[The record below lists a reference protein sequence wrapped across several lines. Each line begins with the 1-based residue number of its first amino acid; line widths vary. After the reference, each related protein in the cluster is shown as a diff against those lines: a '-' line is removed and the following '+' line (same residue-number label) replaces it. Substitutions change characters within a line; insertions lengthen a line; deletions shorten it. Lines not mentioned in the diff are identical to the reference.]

1 MNNGFAN
8 LQSYHEGPEGGQD
21 RKAAIRV
28 VVADDHPIV
37 RDGLRKLLSLEEDV
51 EVVGEASDGREVL
64 EKVQELEPDI
74 LLLDIQ
80 MPGGSG
86 LDVLRQ
92 IRADKSPVRVILL
105 TAAIDDAALLEA
117 KALKVRGIV
126 LKNSDPAYL
135 LECLDSVS
143 AGRMWIDPEL
153 AKRSRKLAATANGSS
168 LQLAPRE
175 RQLIA
180 FVRKGLRNR
189 EIAEQLGVTEGT
201 VKAYL
206 HAIFEKLGVGNR
218 TELAIRAGEFLAS

>member
-1 MNNGFAN
+1 MRI
-8 LQSYHEGPEGGQD
+8 LL
-21 RKAAIRV
+21 
-28 VVADDHPIV
+28 ADDHPMIRAAIEV
-37 RDGLRKLLSLEEDV
+37 LLRDTGY
-51 EVVGEASDGREVL
+51 EVVGMAGTGEVAL
-64 EKVQELEPDI
+64 AEIHRLRPDI
-74 LLLDIQ
+74 LLLDLQ

-86 LDVLRQ
+86 LEVLRQ
-92 IRADKSPVRVILL
+92 LRAEKSAVGVILL
-105 TAAIDDAALLEA
+105 TAAVEDRELMEA

-153 AKRSRKLAATANGSS
+153 VKRSRKLSLSANHAS

-189 EIAEQLGVTEGT
+189 EIGEQLGVTEGT

-206 HAIFEKLGVGNR
+206 HAIYEKLGVTNR
-218 TELAIRAGEFLAS
+218 TELAIRADEFLAGQ

>member
-1 MNNGFAN
+1 MRI
-8 LQSYHEGPEGGQD
+8 LL
-21 RKAAIRV
+21 
-28 VVADDHPIV
+28 ADDHPMIRAAIEV
-37 RDGLRKLLSLEEDV
+37 LLRDTGY
-51 EVVGEASDGREVL
+51 EVVGMAGTGEAALIEIRRL
-64 EKVQELEPDI
+64 RPDI
-74 LLLDIQ
+74 LLLDLQ
-80 MPGGSG
+80 MPGGNG
-86 LDVLRQ
+86 LEVLRQ
-92 IRADKSPVRVILL
+92 LRAEKSQVGVILL
-105 TAAIDDAALLEA
+105 TAAVDDAELLEA

-153 AKRSRKLAATANGSS
+153 ARRSRKLTTANHAS

-189 EIAEQLGVTEGT
+189 EIGERLGVTEGT

-206 HAIFEKLGVGNR
+206 HAIYERLGVTNR
-218 TELAIRAGEFLAS
+218 TELAIRADEFLGGR